1 MLCPILARRYLLY
14 NERESGRVQ
23 SEMLPALIHL
33 KTANIGCACSA
44 WKEKNE
50 ERQQNESS
58 GSKGSGDSGNSGDSG
73 DSSDSGDS
81 ESDEEE

>member
-1 MLCPILARRYLLY
+1 MLCPILARRHLLY

-23 SEMLPALIHL
+23 SEMLPALVHL

-44 WKEKNE
+44 WKEKKA
-50 ERQQNESS
+50 ERQQ
-58 GSKGSGDSGNSGDSG
+58 KKSGDSGDSG